1 MQEITV
7 EQMQKALEN
16 ATSGNWTGF
25 SNRPFYSVIRKP
37 GPSLSKHDDTRDTY
51 WRCEDVEF
59 VLLCKNGGVQVLL
72 DHIKFL
78 QRELED
84 SRKEVRESG
93 AW

>member
-16 ATSGNWTGF
+16 KTSVVWLGSGNY
-25 SNRPFYSVIRKP
+25 PFYVDLKKP
-37 GPSLSKHDDTRDTY
+37 APSLSKHDHERPTY
-51 WRCEDVEF
+51 YRYQDAQF
-59 VLLCKNGGVQVLL
+59 ILLCWNGGVQVLL

-78 QRELED
+78 QRELDD